1 MILAKKAA
9 ALHGNR
15 FTYTLL
21 DSKDLVSVKA

>member
-1 MILAKKAA
+1 MLLAKKAA

-21 DSKDLVSVKA
+21 ESKDLVNLLD